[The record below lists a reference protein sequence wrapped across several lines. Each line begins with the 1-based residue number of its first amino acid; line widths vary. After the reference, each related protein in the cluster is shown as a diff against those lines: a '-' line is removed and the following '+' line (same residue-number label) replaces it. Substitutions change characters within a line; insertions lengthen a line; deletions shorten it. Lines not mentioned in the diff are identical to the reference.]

1 MFVSSCCTKTPGE
14 MFPVSQGSW
23 TAITSSC
30 ASMYAADC
38 MVRKLVILD
47 AQGLNPGDLTWDD
60 LRALGELS
68 IYETTTPSE
77 LLERAQGASVLLT
90 NKTPVRADAIAQL
103 PDLRFI
109 GVIATGYDVVDLK
122 AAAERGIPVSNVPT
136 YGTNSVAQYTFAL
149 LLELC
154 HRVQRHADDVR
165 EGGWNNRGAWSYHLF
180 PLVELTGKTFGLI
193 GYGRIGRQTGVIA
206 RAFGMRV
213 MAADPMFHG
222 EEGVMLATVEQILR
236 EADVV
241 SLHCPLTPETRGLIN
256 AERLAMMKP
265 SAFLLNTSR
274 GPLVDEQALADA
286 LAAGKIAGA
295 ALDVIPVEPPVA
307 ASPLFTAPN
316 CLVTPHIAW
325 ATKEARGRLLGT
337 AAENVRAFFAG
348 KPINV
353 VN

>member
-1 MFVSSCCTKTPGE
+1 
-14 MFPVSQGSW
+14 
-23 TAITSSC
+23 
-30 ASMYAADC
+30 MYAADC
-38 MVRKLVILD
+38 MHRKIVILD
-47 AQGLNPGDLTWDD
+47 SQALNPGDLTWDD
-60 LRALGELS
+60 LGALGELS
-68 IYETTTPSE
+68 IYETTMPAE
-77 LLERAQGASVLLT
+77 LVERARGTSVLLT
-90 NKTPVRADAIAQL
+90 NKTPLRADAIAQL

-109 GVIATGYDVVDLK
+109 GVMATGYDVVDIK
-122 AAAERGIPVSNVPT
+122 AAAERGIPVSNIPT
-136 YGTNSVAQYTFAL
+136 YGTNSVAQYAFAM

-154 HRVQRHADDVR
+154 HRVQKHSDDVH
-165 EGGWNNRGAWSYHLF
+165 EGGWTRRGAWSYHLS

-193 GYGRIGRQTGVIA
+193 GYGRIGRQTGVLA
-206 RAFGMRV
+206 RAFGMWV

-222 EEGVMLATVEQILR
+222 EEGVAPATVEQILR

-256 AERLAMMKP
+256 TQRLGMMKP

-286 LAAGKIAGA
+286 LAAGRIAGA

-325 ATKEARGRLLGT
+325 ATKEARGRLLAT

-348 KPINV
+348 NPVNV
-353 VN
+353 VNSRRP